1 MYKNDM
7 DTKNIV
13 FKIIQEHILEII
25 KILEKQRYSIS
36 NVTLKTFDNSKL
48 KHNMFHENS
57 NQIINKLLE
66 NLLNYMHHMI
76 NTNKDDSLN
85 EVFNEI
91 RMNIF
96 IHNSCLIQKYVDIFK
111 IIYNN
116 ITNDDLDFSSLD
128 NYLDSFL
135 CQTQLIFKLYK
146 NDILTS
152 LTECKPECKLIYDPE
167 INPIKI
173 G

>member
-1 MYKNDM
+1 M
-7 DTKNIV
+7 DKINIV
-13 FKIIQEHILEII
+13 FKIIQEHTLEII
-25 KILEKQRYSIS
+25 KILEKQRYTMSIIS
-36 NVTLKTFDNSKL
+36 LKLTDNSKL
-48 KHNMFHENS
+48 KQNMFHDNS
-57 NQIINKLLE
+57 NTIINKYLE

-76 NTNKDDSLN
+76 NSKMDDSLN

-91 RMNIF
+91 RMSIF

-116 ITNDDLDFSSLD
+116 ISIDELDFSSCD

-135 CQTQLIFKLYK
+135 CQAQLIFKLYK
-146 NDILTS
+146 NDILNS
-152 LTECKPECKLIYDPE
+152 LNECKPECKQIYDPQV
-167 INPIKI
+167 NPIKI